1 MGNENKKNPPQEE
14 NTQQGGYNP
23 AEYETMRED
32 LKQGQKEQTDALTK
46 AHNAQID
53 GVAGLVKAAEEERKT
68 SRANDAEYQKKAN
81 AFRYIAGI
89 GDAIS
94 GVANLVGTAH
104 GAVNQQ
110 QYYNAP
116 AIIQKAEAERQ
127 QRKLAMDKL
136 NARIDELTLRGDA
149 LRAGRDAELAKLSGE
164 HSRQV
169 LELNLKEMA
178 ARQAAKEAE
187 DAANLQRELQA
198 GRQAHEAS
206 ESEKNREFQATEG
219 DKKRAHDT
227 AMQEGKN
234 TAAVETAR
242 IRAEAAAKVAETNAA
257 ARKAAAEATA
267 KAKSQ
272 DPKHQKEVLTKNI
285 AGIRD
290 ELAKAMGYTGG
301 YNEYMQYDQYKKV
314 GDKSRRE
321 TRQFKES
328 KAKTH
333 PEIVSLLNSLGNP
346 KNLTDA
352 QIASLAA
359 ASSVFAEA
367 LKAAEIEAAAIEL
380 GNSGNVENGGDLWD
394 DLLKTE

>member
-32 LKQGQKEQTDALTK
+32 LKQGQKEQVDALTK
-46 AHNAQID
+46 AHDTQID

-110 QYYNAP
+110 QHYNAP

-178 ARQAAKEAE
+178 ARQAAKDAE
-187 DAANLQRELQA
+187 DAANLQRELAA
-198 GRQAHEAS
+198 GRQAHESA
-206 ESEKNREFQATEG
+206 EAVKDREFKAE
-219 DKKRAHDT
+219 
-227 AMQEGKN
+227 EGKKD
-234 TAAVETAR
+234 R
-242 IRAEAAAKVAETNAA
+242 DSAETIAETRYGYNPDGTLGTSGT
-257 ARKAAAEATA
+257 RRGGGKAEYTILNDIDGNPIRVDLSQVATDDVIAKAFQQAVDNGELSAEDMITYE
-267 KAKSQ
+267 KAKSSKGVEGV
-272 DPKHQKEVLTKNI
+272 DPNGKAYELTI
-285 AGIRD
+285 A
-290 ELAKAMGYTGG
+290 ELAKRSPRVNDALMFAATNDVRYI
-301 YNEYMQYDQYKKV
+301 
-314 GDKSRRE
+314 
-321 TRQFKES
+321 TRNY
-328 KAKTH
+328 
-333 PEIVSLLNSLGNP
+333 PI
-346 KNLTDA
+346 D
-352 QIASLAA
+352 
-359 ASSVFAEA
+359 
-367 LKAAEIEAAAIEL
+367 
-380 GNSGNVENGGDLWD
+380 
-394 DLLKTE
+394 

>member
-32 LKQGQKEQTDALTK
+32 LKQGQKEQVDALTK
-46 AHNAQID
+46 AHDTQID

-110 QYYNAP
+110 QQYNAP

-178 ARQAAKEAE
+178 AMQAAKEAE
-187 DAANLQRELQA
+187 DAANLQRELAA
-198 GRQAHEAS
+198 GRQAHESA
-206 ESEKNREFQATEG
+206 EAVKDREFKAEEEQKDRDSAERVAAIRYGENPDGTPGTSGTRRGGGKAEYTVINDSDGNPIRVDISQVAT
-219 DKKRAHDT
+219 DDVMARAMHEAIANNEFTDAELAELRT
-227 AMQEGKN
+227 KASTRGGLTDPNGK
-234 TAAVETAR
+234 AYSEY
-242 IRAEAAAKVAETNAA
+242 VAEL
-257 ARKAAAEATA
+257 ARKSRTVSDALLFAATNDV
-267 KAKSQ
+267 KY
-272 DPKHQKEVLTKNI
+272 I
-285 AGIRD
+285 
-290 ELAKAMGYTGG
+290 
-301 YNEYMQYDQYKKV
+301 
-314 GDKSRRE
+314 
-321 TRQFKES
+321 
-328 KAKTH
+328 
-333 PEIVSLLNSLGNP
+333 
-346 KNLTDA
+346 
-352 QIASLAA
+352 
-359 ASSVFAEA
+359 
-367 LKAAEIEAAAIEL
+367 
-380 GNSGNVENGGDLWD
+380 SG
-394 DLLKTE
+394 KYR

>member
-32 LKQGQKEQTDALTK
+32 LKQGQEEQIDALTK
-46 AHNAQID
+46 AHDAQID

-110 QYYNAP
+110 QHYNAP

-227 AMQEGKN
+227 AMQEDEQAFKAGEEQKD
-234 TAAVETAR
+234 R
-242 IRAEAAAKVAETNAA
+242 DSAERVAEIRYGENPDGTPGTGGTRRGGGKAEYTILNDIDGNPVRVDISQVATDDVIA
-257 ARKAAAEATA
+257 KAFQQAVDNGELSAEDKAAYD
-267 KAKSQ
+267 KAKQ
-272 DPKHQKEVLTKNI
+272 NRGMVGIDPNGKAYERTI
-285 AGIRD
+285 A
-290 ELAKAMGYTGG
+290 ELVM
-301 YNEYMQYDQYKKV
+301 
-314 GDKSRRE
+314 KSPRVNDALMFAATNDVRYI
-321 TRQFKES
+321 TRNY
-328 KAKTH
+328 
-333 PEIVSLLNSLGNP
+333 PI
-346 KNLTDA
+346 D
-352 QIASLAA
+352 
-359 ASSVFAEA
+359 
-367 LKAAEIEAAAIEL
+367 
-380 GNSGNVENGGDLWD
+380 
-394 DLLKTE
+394 

>member
-32 LKQGQKEQTDALTK
+32 LKQGQEEQIDALTK
-46 AHNAQID
+46 AHDAQID

-110 QYYNAP
+110 QHYNAP

-219 DKKRAHDT
+219 DKERAHEVTMKEDEQAFKAEEGQKDREST
-227 AMQEGKN
+227 EKVTAIRYGENPDGTPGTSSTRRSGGKAEYTVINDADGTPIRVDISQVATDDVMARAMQQAIANNEFTDAELAELGTKASARGGLTDPNGK
-234 TAAVETAR
+234 AYSEY
-242 IRAEAAAKVAETNAA
+242 VAEL
-257 ARKAAAEATA
+257 ARKSRTVSDALLFAATNDV
-267 KAKSQ
+267 KY
-272 DPKHQKEVLTKNI
+272 I
-285 AGIRD
+285 
-290 ELAKAMGYTGG
+290 
-301 YNEYMQYDQYKKV
+301 
-314 GDKSRRE
+314 
-321 TRQFKES
+321 
-328 KAKTH
+328 
-333 PEIVSLLNSLGNP
+333 
-346 KNLTDA
+346 
-352 QIASLAA
+352 
-359 ASSVFAEA
+359 
-367 LKAAEIEAAAIEL
+367 
-380 GNSGNVENGGDLWD
+380 SG
-394 DLLKTE
+394 KYR